1 MKMCNEMLRVL
12 KPGGQFVLIDLRR
25 NRLLSLLEK
34 EMRAAYT
41 LREVLEIVKR
51 TRLQPRNIKQ
61 TMILL
66 GVMGLEIPR

>member
-1 MKMCNEMLRVL
+1 MCNEMLRVL